1 MSRWQNPY
9 NEKHFNGIQNRYST
23 VTLISLISTE
33 LFFLICLFEFFTEKK
48 KRNCAHFTENK
59 LHYNIFVTL
68 RIYSAASK
76 LFRNTDFISTLIL
89 NVTPIKYSYRNN

>member
-23 VTLISLISTE
+23 ATLISLISTE

-48 KRNCAHFTENK
+48 EK
-59 LHYNIFVTL
+59 LRTL
-68 RIYSAASK
+68 LKINY
-76 LFRNTDFISTLIL
+76 TTISLL
-89 NVTPIKYSYRNN
+89 H

>member
-23 VTLISLISTE
+23 ATLISLISTE

-48 KRNCAHFTENK
+48 KRETVRTLLKINYTTISL
-59 LHYNIFVTL
+59 LH
-68 RIYSAASK
+68 
-76 LFRNTDFISTLIL
+76 
-89 NVTPIKYSYRNN
+89 

>member
-9 NEKHFNGIQNRYST
+9 NEKHFHGIQNRYST

-48 KRNCAHFTENK
+48 RETVRTLLKINYTTISL
-59 LHYNIFVTL
+59 LH
-68 RIYSAASK
+68 
-76 LFRNTDFISTLIL
+76 
-89 NVTPIKYSYRNN
+89 

>member
-23 VTLISLISTE
+23 ATLISLISTE

-48 KRNCAHFTENK
+48 RETVRTLLKINYTTISL
-59 LHYNIFVTL
+59 LH
-68 RIYSAASK
+68 
-76 LFRNTDFISTLIL
+76 
-89 NVTPIKYSYRNN
+89 

>member
-23 VTLISLISTE
+23 ATLISLISTE

-48 KRNCAHFTENK
+48 KRETVRTLLKINYTTVSL
-59 LHYNIFVTL
+59 LH
-68 RIYSAASK
+68 
-76 LFRNTDFISTLIL
+76 
-89 NVTPIKYSYRNN
+89 

>member
-1 MSRWQNPY
+1 MSRWQNPH

-48 KRNCAHFTENK
+48 RETVRTLLKINYTTISL
-59 LHYNIFVTL
+59 LH
-68 RIYSAASK
+68 
-76 LFRNTDFISTLIL
+76 
-89 NVTPIKYSYRNN
+89 

>member
-23 VTLISLISTE
+23 ATLTSLISTE

-48 KRNCAHFTENK
+48 KEKLCA
-59 LHYNIFVTL
+59 LY
-68 RIYSAASK
+68 
-76 LFRNTDFISTLIL
+76 
-89 NVTPIKYSYRNN
+89 